1 MAVTVPASVSAPP
14 LLELSRLSHHF
25 RRGRAATSS
34 STAAQEVLRE
44 VDLVVDAGLITVLL
58 GPSGCGKST
67 LLNLAAGLT
76 PRQSGQIRVE
86 GTPLLGPH
94 PAVGVVFQQPALLP
108 WLSVAGNVEFGLTL
122 RHSERLT
129 RPQRRARIQEALE
142 VVGLGAHGSR
152 DPAELS
158 GGMAQ
163 RAALA
168 RALVRRPRLL
178 LLDEP
183 FSALDAV
190 TRAEM
195 QALLRQV
202 VAHYGTGVLIV
213 THDVDE
219 ALSLGDRI
227 LLMGTHPG
235 CVHREWSGVEAAA
248 PAADLPRQ
256 AALRA
261 EILAELSA
269 ILRS

>member
-1 MAVTVPASVSAPP
+1 MGS
-14 LLELSRLSHHF
+14 EM
-25 RRGRAATSS
+25 
-34 STAAQEVLRE
+34 
-44 VDLVVDAGLITVLL
+44 
-58 GPSGCGKST
+58 C
-67 LLNLAAGLT
+67 
-76 PRQSGQIRVE
+76 IRD
-86 GTPLLGPH
+86 
-94 PAVGVVFQQPALLP
+94 
-108 WLSVAGNVEFGLTL
+108 S
-122 RHSERLT
+122 
-129 RPQRRARIQEALE
+129 IQEALE

-219 ALSLGDRI
+219 ALSLGHRI